1 MTGQSWTRG
10 RTDLATSDRS
20 LPQTATQLPAACA
33 HPRSPARSPEGKRC
47 GNQAAHRGG
56 GSHDLSSRGPY
67 QNKRPPVRY
76 FGITRP
82 RVPSVVRLPR
92 VSRRHATNPQAEIAG
107 DGKQTTGIQSPTRQP
122 PTTRRH
128 NRSLRLLLRSRQI
141 THDRTRPLH
150 VTHQGK
156 VERSATGPPTQN
168 GPTPSNTPSSQP
180 RRESLPHRVG
190 HDAPPAPS
198 ATDPATTRSRGLRAQ
213 HLPRGCRPVA
223 EEVRLR
229 RDGARRVSAV
239 PGSSRK
245 GWPSGS
251 RVGRGEPRLE
261 RSPARPRRGGHRSGL
276 SWKRCR
282 RLSRTAVVTRQEPAP
297 ASGSDRTPCD
307 ARPPVHSGSSPV
319 PRWERT
325 ASDSDAGHVVGA
337 PSACALDRPRR
348 SRFQSTPT
356 AQRRGRR
363 RGAASVTCRW

>member
-20 LPQTATQLPAACA
+20 LPQTARQLPAACA
-33 HPRSPARSPEGKRC
+33 HPRSPARSPDGKRC

-82 RVPSVVRLPR
+82 RAPSVVRCRKCPAAMQRTPR
-92 VSRRHATNPQAEIAG
+92 RRSPATASRRLASSHRH
-107 DGKQTTGIQSPTRQP
+107 DSLRQP
-122 PTTRRH
+122 AGTTDRCDCCC
-128 NRSLRLLLRSRQI
+128 RSRQI
-141 THDRTRPLH
+141 THDRTRPYTSRIRGRLS
-150 VTHQGK
+150 VSN
-156 VERSATGPPTQN
+156 R
-168 GPTPSNTPSSQP
+168 PSNSEWTYALEYASSQP

-251 RVGRGEPRLE
+251 QVGRGEPRLE

-325 ASDSDAGHVVGA
+325 ASDSDAGHVVVPHRRVPLTGLGD
-337 PSACALDRPRR
+337 PGSSRPRLL
-348 SRFQSTPT
+348 SV
-356 AQRRGRR
+356 
-363 RGAASVTCRW
+363 GAVGVERPP

>member
-1 MTGQSWTRG
+1 MTGQSWTHG

-20 LPQTATQLPAACA
+20 LPQTARQLPAACA
-33 HPRSPARSPEGKRC
+33 HPRSPARSPNGKRC

-82 RVPSVVRLPR
+82 RAPSVVRLPR

-128 NRSLRLLLRSRQI
+128 NRWLRLLLPSRQI
-141 THDRTRPLH
+141 THDRTRPYTSRIRGRLS
-150 VTHQGK
+150 VSN
-156 VERSATGPPTQN
+156 R
-168 GPTPSNTPSSQP
+168 PSNSEWTYALEYASSQP

-251 RVGRGEPRLE
+251 QVGRGEPRLE

-282 RLSRTAVVTRQEPAP
+282 RLSRTAVVIRQEPAP
-297 ASGSDRTPCD
+297 ASGSDRTPRD

-325 ASDSDAGHVVGA
+325 ASDSDAGHVVVPHRRVPLTGLGD
-337 PSACALDRPRR
+337 PGSSRPRLL
-348 SRFQSTPT
+348 SV
-356 AQRRGRR
+356 
-363 RGAASVTCRW
+363 GAVGVERPP